1 MGTLPV
7 IIPQNHDLGIC
18 NIQGLYHASDSPLL
32 STTQSMTKHNLME
45 LRDFTIDSSIMELYW
60 VNS

>member
-1 MGTLPV
+1 MTLAFV
-7 IIPQNHDLGIC
+7 TYRDFT
-18 NIQGLYHASDSPLL
+18 SDSPLL